1 MSQTSLLNTENVP
14 CFPPIVSGLFKV
26 VAILTVFG
34 IVSMII
40 FAISGRQYVMEHW
53 DQYMCNPLIVP
64 MAEFFGRNSIQMQ
77 EKCQTKNFRKA
88 HALSLPPF
96 LNIMGTMSFSLKE
109 SGNMMSQMDYMLEG
123 VQNVFANSFTYLM
136 KQVSSVI
143 ATVEYL
149 VVKMETLLQRLGAA
163 LVVVMFTLNAS
174 LQGILAIRRDRD
186 LQKSI
191 DTIISFP
198 SF

>member
-1 MSQTSLLNTENVP
+1 MEKISTGEAP
-14 CFPPIVSGLFKV
+14 CFPPILSGLFKV
-26 VAILTVFG
+26 TALLTVFG
-34 IVSMII
+34 LVSFFI
-40 FAISGRQYVMEHW
+40 FTFAGRKYVMEHW
-53 DQYMCNPLIVP
+53 DNYMCNPMIVP
-64 MAEFFGRNSIQMQ
+64 VAEFFGHNSTQMQ

-88 HALSLPPF
+88 HAQSLPPF
-96 LNIMGTMSFSLKE
+96 LNIMGTMSNSLKE
-109 SGNMMSQMDYMLEG
+109 SGNMMSQMDFMLEG
-123 VQNVFANSFTYLM
+123 VQNIFADSFTNLM
-136 KQVSSVI
+136 KQVSSVT

-163 LVVVMFTLNAS
+163 LVVVMFTLNTS